1 MPNIIEITDFHAPEL
16 DPYARL
22 TQNQLR
28 NRLEPEKGIF
38 IAESPKVIDRAL
50 DAGYKPVSLLM
61 ERKQITGP
69 AAGILSR
76 CGDAPVYTADREMLA
91 ELTGF
96 ELTRGVLCA
105 FRRPA
110 PRPVEELCKNARRVA
125 VLEGIVDS
133 TNVGAIFRS
142 AAALNMDAVLINPS
156 CCDPLCRRA
165 VRVSMGTV
173 FQVPWGQ
180 LGETPADWPEKGMDI
195 LHSLG
200 FKTAAMA
207 LSDRSV
213 STRHHAVLL
222 AGLRKAG
229 SSSAAG
235 KLAMD
240 TGLAD
245 KGTAPLHF
253 DQIPF
258 GAQFFHGTAHRDAA
272 DRVLRTQFRLRG
284 DLLIGFVFAA
294 LDRGTNVILYL
305 LVKRDDSTIIDRH
318 EIPHPQIEY
327 IVINIIFISWL

>member
-69 AAGILSR
+69 AAGILSS

-105 FRRPA
+105 FHRPA

-213 STRHHAVLL
+213 SIDDEQLAKEPKLAIVLGTEGD
-222 AGLRKAG
+222 GL
-229 SSSAAG
+229 AAG
-235 KLAMD
+235 TIASCDYTVK
-240 TGLAD
+240 
-245 KGTAPLHF
+245 
-253 DQIPF
+253 IPMS
-258 GAQFFHGTAHRDAA
+258 HSVDSLNVAA
-272 DRVLRTQFRLRG
+272 ASAVAFWQLGRQ
-284 DLLIGFVFAA
+284 
-294 LDRGTNVILYL
+294 
-305 LVKRDDSTIIDRH
+305 
-318 EIPHPQIEY
+318 
-327 IVINIIFISWL
+327 